1 LDKTKKTHSFV
12 PRPFPINPPSYT
24 HHLQASRAAAGA
36 RAAAGRRV
44 TARRVSFAVLLC
56 NVTESPPR
64 FCGARAHREPR
75 LRNARAYPG
84 LLALDAAA
92 PNPVAVVPA
101 AHTERRITPTIIS
114 SLVAVGRC
122 RRSSS
127 SPRQPHPLLSPKNHN
142 IKMHRQPSVVRPA
155 TATSV
160 DWPKTAADL
169 DPKSPLEIMDHA
181 LATFGPDAAIAFSG
195 AEDVALVEYAHLTG
209 RPFRVFSLDTG
220 RLNPE
225 TYELFAAVEK
235 RYGVRIEYTF
245 PDTQEVID
253 LVQAKGLF
261 SFYEDG
267 HQECCRARKVRPLR
281 KHLRTLGAWIT
292 GQRKD
297 QSPGTRMAVPVVEV
311 DPVFE
316 GAAGGPG
323 SLVKYN
329 PLSNC
334 TSAEVWNFLRAMGV
348 PTNALHERGYVS
360 IGCAPCTRAVL
371 PNQPERE
378 GRWWWEDAAAKE
390 CGLHSGNIKGGGKE
404 GEGAAGQPAARDLWA
419 AAGADGAGAGGGS
432 KVESLTRAQAE
443 ALAASADKDTL
454 LVAYAP
460 WCQFCQALEPAYEEL
475 AARLEGSHVR
485 VAKFQADGGEG
496 EGGGDRAFAEK
507 ALGLKTFPTIVMLPK
522 SQPGKAIKY
531 PVERRDADSLQMWVT
546 SLTGR
551 G

>member
-1 LDKTKKTHSFV
+1 
-12 PRPFPINPPSYT
+12 
-24 HHLQASRAAAGA
+24 
-36 RAAAGRRV
+36 
-44 TARRVSFAVLLC
+44 
-56 NVTESPPR
+56 
-64 FCGARAHREPR
+64 
-75 LRNARAYPG
+75 
-84 LLALDAAA
+84 
-92 PNPVAVVPA
+92 
-101 AHTERRITPTIIS
+101 
-114 SLVAVGRC
+114 
-122 RRSSS
+122 
-127 SPRQPHPLLSPKNHN
+127 
-142 IKMHRQPSVVRPA
+142 
-155 TATSV
+155 
-160 DWPKTAADL
+160 
-169 DPKSPLEIMDHA
+169 MDHA
-181 LATFGPDAAIAFSG
+181 LAHFGADVGIAFSG

-209 RPFRVFSLDTG
+209 RPYRVFSLDTG

-225 TYELFAAVEK
+225 TYELFDAVEK
-235 RYGVRIEYTF
+235 RYGIKIEYTF

-253 LVQAKGLF
+253 LVRDKGMF

-267 HQECCRARKVRPLR
+267 HQECCRVRKVKPLR
-281 KHLRTLGAWIT
+281 KQLRTLKAWIT

-329 PLSNC
+329 PLSNA

-348 PTNALHERGYVS
+348 PTNKLHECGYVS

-390 CGLHSGNIKGGGKE
+390 CGLHSGNIKGGGE
-404 GEGAAGQPAARDLWA
+404 GGANGAAGRAAAARDLWS
-419 AAGADGAGAGGGS
+419 DGAS

-443 ALAASADKDTL
+443 ALAQSADKDTL

-475 AARLEGSHVR
+475 AQRLAGSHVR
-485 VAKFQADGGEG
+485 VAKFQADGDA
-496 EGGGDRAFAEK
+496 DRPFAEQR
-507 ALGLKTFPTIVMLPK
+507 LSLKTFPTIVMLPK
-522 SQPGKAIKY
+522 AQPGKAIKY